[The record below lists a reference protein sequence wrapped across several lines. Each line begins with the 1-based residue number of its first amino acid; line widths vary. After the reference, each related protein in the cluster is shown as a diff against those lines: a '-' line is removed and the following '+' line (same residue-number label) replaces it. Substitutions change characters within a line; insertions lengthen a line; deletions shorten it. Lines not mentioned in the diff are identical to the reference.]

1 MADIIY
7 PYNRILKLGKFGCI
21 HMEKGHQQ
29 LLNEK
34 EISTDAEKDV
44 Y

>member
-1 MADIIY
+1 MMY
-7 PYNRILKLGKFGCI
+7 PYNRILKLGKFVCI
-21 HMEKGHQQ
+21 RMGRGHKQ

-34 EISTDAEKDV
+34 EISTNAEKDV